1 MANLHFFL
9 KKKIRYFQNISHFCK
24 KKIMLDKLLI
34 KHFIDYL
41 RLEQSMSDNSIAA
54 YAHDIEMFMDFLN
67 GVNKSTSLK
76 DIQQEDI
83 EEFFAHLYDIGLSA
97 RSQARIL
104 SGIKKFYS
112 YLIQEN
118 IVVENPTTL
127 ISSPSI
133 GRHLPDVL
141 SYQEIS
147 SMIDNIDLSQQ
158 FGHRNKAI
166 IEVMYGCGL
175 RVSEVITL
183 KISNIYVEDEFLRII
198 GKGNKERLVPIS
210 KSIIKTLKLY
220 LEGER
225 IQQEINPKHTDTV
238 FINKRGTGLSR
249 QMIFLMIKD
258 LAEKSGIKKNIG
270 PHTIRHSFATHLLEG
285 GADLRA
291 VQQMLGHSNISTT
304 EIYTHVSDQY
314 LREIISIYHPR
325 YND

>member
-1 MANLHFFL
+1 
-9 KKKIRYFQNISHFCK
+9 
-24 KKIMLDKLLI
+24 MLDKLLI

-210 KSIIKTLKLY
+210 KSIIKTLKHY